1 MPASADG
8 QIVDVHV
15 TAFQSSIDSLL
26 VAGRSSTPSSVL
38 GAMRQVVAAVST
50 IDADVQTAERTS
62 RRSLPEAD
70 AERVVQLKGKCN
82 ATLSNLVTA
91 AKNHATS
98 AGLSPVSLLDAAASH
113 LSVTVIDLVKILRVR
128 KATMT
133 ELSDAED
140 LRAPSPAV
148 SVRAPAAAAP
158 QPNGRPELVRTGSS
172 QRGQPPPLRLDAVR
186 RDDFAT
192 RSAGPPS
199 SRSVAPSAAPL
210 SASLPPSRPND
221 HGGSL
226 HSPSTYAGSPAV
238 DEVRPRSPDD
248 PRYDGRAGSS
258 SGSAGGP
265 KVFDSPPRHYA
276 QDDGSFEEGQP
287 IDSYDDVKV
296 RTRSLGRTDART
308 GVSRDPDRGH
318 RPLDPGPALG
328 DPQRRPS
335 TAAQPEP
342 QRDHR
347 HRVIDH
353 RRLA

>member
-1 MPASADG
+1 MPPTSLDNDFMPASADG

-26 VAGRSSTPSSVL
+26 VAGRSTTPSSVL

-50 IDADVQTAERTS
+50 IDADVQAAERTS
-62 RRSLPEAD
+62 RRSLPDAD
-70 AERVVQLKGKCN
+70 AERVVQLKAKCN

-148 SVRAPAAAAP
+148 SARAPVAMAA
-158 QPNGRPELVRTGSS
+158 QPNGRPELTRTGSG
-172 QRGQPPPLRLDAVR
+172 QRSQPPPLRLDAVR

-199 SRSVAPSAAPL
+199 SRSAASPAPTM
-210 SASLPPSRPND
+210 SASMPPSRGTD
-221 HGGSL
+221 LGTSL

-238 DEVRPRSPDD
+238 DDVRARSPDE
-248 PRYDGRAGSS
+248 RYDGRAGSS

-296 RTRSLGRTDART
+296 RCRIGGLG
-308 GVSRDPDRGH
+308 
-318 RPLDPGPALG
+318 
-328 DPQRRPS
+328 
-335 TAAQPEP
+335 
-342 QRDHR
+342 
-347 HRVIDH
+347 
-353 RRLA
+353 